1 MNTRS
6 TDDAPLGSLIAFAP
20 ELAETFV
27 SVASDIALVVD
38 LDGTIRSV
46 AVGADSPTPTAASWV
61 GRPWTDTV
69 TLATRRKLQ
78 RLLQEVAVCGLSRRC
93 EVDHLLP
100 SGVGVPVAYSA
111 IRLGRTGPILAAGR
125 DLRAISAIQQR
136 FVQTQQQM
144 ERDYWK
150 RREAESRYR
159 RLFQVATDAVLVVDA
174 ASLQIVEGNP
184 AAAQRFEVPANALA
198 GRAAVSLFDPSSNAA
213 VSRFFRNAAAGR
225 AAQPS
230 EVRAWLTGRRARVE
244 VGATPF
250 RSGDADLLLVR
261 LRETD
266 PDDGAGAGVLA
277 DFVERTPDA
286 VVITDAT
293 GHLLMANPAFSALC
307 GVGAEAPIDGRLI
320 GEWLGAS
327 ATGGTDASRVLAEVR
342 RHGIVQKIAA
352 TVRRADGTDSPVEV
366 SATVLDDGDAECIG
380 LTLRP
385 LKSAPLLAIDTARL
399 ARDETR
405 ALLLQVG
412 EAPLEALLMRA
423 AELAERHFMA
433 RALEMADG
441 DRTAAAALLGIDADA
456 FARRLE
462 AALGGVVDPD
472 KGHVA

>member
-1 MNTRS
+1 M
-6 TDDAPLGSLIAFAP
+6 DDAPLGSLIAFAP

-61 GRPWTDTV
+61 GRPWTETV
-69 TLATRRKLQ
+69 TLETRRKLQ
-78 RLLQEVAVCGLSRRC
+78 RLLQEVAVSGMSRRC

-111 IRLGRTGPILAAGR
+111 IRLGSSGPVLAAGR

-184 AAAQRFEVPANALA
+184 AAAQRFEVPASALA
-198 GRAAVSLFDPSSNAA
+198 GRDAVSVFDPSSTAA
-213 VSRFFRNAAAGR
+213 VSRFFRDAAAGR
-225 AAQPS
+225 VAQPG
-230 EVRAWLTGRRARVE
+230 EVRARLGGRRAGVD

-261 LRETD
+261 LRDSD
-266 PDDGAGAGVLA
+266 PEEGAGTGVLA

-286 VVITDAT
+286 VVITDTT
-293 GHLLMANPAFSALC
+293 GHVLMANPAFSALC
-307 GVGAEAPIDGRLI
+307 GVAARTPIEGRLI
-320 GEWLGAS
+320 GEWLGA
-327 ATGGTDASRVLAEVR
+327 ATTGGTDANHVLGEVH
-342 RHGIVQKIAA
+342 RHGIVQKFA
-352 TVRRADGTDSPVEV
+352 TSVRRADGTVSPVEV
-366 SATVLDDGDAECIG
+366 SATMLDEGDAPCIG

-385 LKSAPLLAIDTARL
+385 LESASSLPIDTARH

-405 ALLLQVG
+405 ALLLRVG
-412 EAPLEALLMRA
+412 EAPLGVLLMQA
-423 AELAERHFMA
+423 AELAERHFVA

-441 DRTAAAALLGIDADA
+441 DRTAAAALLGIDVDA
-456 FARRLE
+456 LARRLDP
-462 AALGGVVDPD
+462 AVGRRADPD
-472 KGHVA
+472 KGRVA